1 LLVVVPIA
9 VTILVIYKIITWIDN
24 LLPFQI
30 PVKLPG
36 IGEVSIPGLGILTIV
51 VAVTAFGYLAKF
63 FVANPFFVLLERML
77 ERTPLLKII
86 YTSVKDLIEAFVGE
100 KKRFN
105 QPVLVEEFLPGRE
118 FTVGVIG
125 TGEDAYIPGAME
137 IIYLKNTNQIYSYDN
152 KENYEGRIE
161 YQAVS
166 GQMLEDCKDVALN
179 AWKALNCLDGGRVDV
194 KIDRFGRMSFIE
206 VNPLAGL
213 NPVTSDLPILCGLNG
228 KSFQELMNEI
238 LASAIKR
245 NFN

>member
-1 LLVVVPIA
+1 MKKLLNYFFQGLLVVVPIA

-36 IGEVSIPGLGILTIV
+36 IGEVTIV

-105 QPVLVEEFLPGRE
+105 QPVLV
-118 FTVGVIG
+118 TV
-125 TGEDAYIPGAME
+125 
-137 IIYLKNTNQIYSYDN
+137 N
-152 KENYEGRIE
+152 K
-161 YQAVS
+161 VS
-166 GQMLEDCKDVALN
+166 GVQRIGFITQKDLSVLGISSNKMAVYLPFSYGFN
-179 AWKALNCLDGGRVDV
+179 GQLVIVPAENVE
-194 KIDRFGRMSFIE
+194 KIDASGTEMMKFVISGGVTE
-206 VNPLAGL
+206 V
-213 NPVTSDLPILCGLNG
+213 D
-228 KSFQELMNEI
+228 
-238 LASAIKR
+238 
-245 NFN
+245 

>member
-1 LLVVVPIA
+1 MKKLLNYFFQGLLVVVPIA
-9 VTILVIYKIITWIDN
+9 VTIFVIYKIITWIDN

-105 QPVLVEEFLPGRE
+105 QPVLV
-118 FTVGVIG
+118 TV
-125 TGEDAYIPGAME
+125 D
-137 IIYLKNTNQIYSYDN
+137 K
-152 KENYEGRIE
+152 
-161 YQAVS
+161 VS
-166 GQMLEDCKDVALN
+166 GVQRIGFITQKDLSVLGISSNKMAVYLPFSYGFN
-179 AWKALNCLDGGRVDV
+179 GQLVIVPAENVE
-194 KIDRFGRMSFIE
+194 KID
-206 VNPLAGL
+206 
-213 NPVTSDLPILCGLNG
+213 
-228 KSFQELMNEI
+228 
-238 LASAIKR
+238 ASGT
-245 NFN
+245 

>member
-1 LLVVVPIA
+1 MKKLLNYFFQGLLVVVPIA
-9 VTILVIYKIITWIDN
+9 VTIFVIYKIITWIDN

-105 QPVLVEEFLPGRE
+105 QPVLV
-118 FTVGVIG
+118 
-125 TGEDAYIPGAME
+125 TGD
-137 IIYLKNTNQIYSYDN
+137 K
-152 KENYEGRIE
+152 
-161 YQAVS
+161 VS
-166 GQMLEDCKDVALN
+166 GVQRIGFITQKDLSVLGISSNKMAVYLPFSYGFN
-179 AWKALNCLDGGRVDV
+179 GQLVIVPAENVE
-194 KIDRFGRMSFIE
+194 KIDASGTEMMKFVISGGVTE
-206 VNPLAGL
+206 V
-213 NPVTSDLPILCGLNG
+213 D
-228 KSFQELMNEI
+228 
-238 LASAIKR
+238 
-245 NFN
+245 

>member
-1 LLVVVPIA
+1 MKKLLNYFFQGLLVVVPIA

-105 QPVLVEEFLPGRE
+105 QPVLV
-118 FTVGVIG
+118 TV
-125 TGEDAYIPGAME
+125 
-137 IIYLKNTNQIYSYDN
+137 N
-152 KENYEGRIE
+152 K
-161 YQAVS
+161 VS
-166 GQMLEDCKDVALN
+166 GVQRIGFITQKDLSVLGISSNKMAVYLPFSYGFN
-179 AWKALNCLDGGRVDV
+179 GQLVIVPAENVE
-194 KIDRFGRMSFIE
+194 KIDASGTEMMKFVISGGVTE
-206 VNPLAGL
+206 V
-213 NPVTSDLPILCGLNG
+213 D
-228 KSFQELMNEI
+228 
-238 LASAIKR
+238 
-245 NFN
+245 

>member
-1 LLVVVPIA
+1 MKKLLNYFFQGLLVVVPIA

-105 QPVLVEEFLPGRE
+105 QPVLV
-118 FTVGVIG
+118 TV
-125 TGEDAYIPGAME
+125 
-137 IIYLKNTNQIYSYDN
+137 N
-152 KENYEGRIE
+152 K
-161 YQAVS
+161 VS
-166 GQMLEDCKDVALN
+166 GVQRIGFITQKDLSVLGISSNKMAVYLPFSYGFN
-179 AWKALNCLDGGRVDV
+179 GQLVIVPAENVE
-194 KIDRFGRMSFIE
+194 KIDASGTEMMKYIISGGVTE
-206 VNPLAGL
+206 V
-213 NPVTSDLPILCGLNG
+213 
-228 KSFQELMNEI
+228 
-238 LASAIKR
+238 
-245 NFN
+245 